1 MKKTKKPV
9 KLLTARKRVQHHV
22 KMAVVPHA
30 KNQFRPH
37 LVRSHGIAVVLLLV
51 ATLVFGSNWLS
62 TGSVLG
68 AEVNITPVSLLK
80 DVNNE
85 RMQRGEVSLKYD
97 QQLSQ
102 AAFLKA
108 QNMFDQQ
115 YWAHNA
121 PDGTTPWS
129 WFGKVGYNYAFA
141 GENLAKNFQSASAT
155 VAAWMASQK
164 HRDNVLGQEYTE
176 VGFAIV
182 DGVLNEKQTTLVV
195 ALFGRPSASVAGAV
209 APVENSAP
217 LGGLSAMSQ
226 FGVTLQSLSPAL
238 LSSMILLMVTSIV
251 ALMAHTYRRQLPLA
265 IRQTWRYHHGL
276 LKASGAMAIMI
287 VLIALYSGGQ
297 I

>member
-1 MKKTKKPV
+1 MKKTKKPA
-9 KLLTARKRVQHHV
+9 KLLTARKRVQHHI

-37 LVRSHGIAVVLLLV
+37 LVRSHGIMGVLLLV

-68 AEVNITPVSLLK
+68 AEVNITPASLLK

-97 QQLSQ
+97 PQLSH

-141 GENLAKNFQSASAT
+141 GENLAKNFQSAPAT

-164 HRDNVLGQEYTE
+164 HRDNVLGQDYTE